1 MKGVEIRAVK
11 IFVVAAAEAG
21 QSIPPPRPRPRCGA
35 PARVEPLVTNN

>member
-11 IFVVAAAEAG
+11 IFVAAAAEAG
-21 QSIPPPRPRPRCGA
+21 QSIPPPRPRPCCGA